1 MGAVGRGRPPAST
14 GDIPRRRG
22 RDDGTVDDGTTDAD
36 ADGGDDDAGGGGAGA
51 EVADATLDARARGDG
66 AVGEGE
72 DGDDDGRFG
81 GGDPVGV
88 VFADDG
94 GHDGPFVEARVEGGG
109 EDAGVANASIRVGR
123 RRREEALLA
132 APFDSRR
139 LSARSSRHGASDAR
153 RQGQI
158 VKHE

>member
-36 ADGGDDDAGGGGAGA
+36 ADGGADGAGGGGAGA

-94 GHDGPFVEARVEGGG
+94 GHDGPFVEVRVEGGG

-139 LSARSSRHGASDAR
+139 LSARSSQRGASDAR
-153 RQGQI
+153 RRGRI
-158 VKHE
+158 VKRE

>member
-22 RDDGTVDDGTTDAD
+22 RDDGAVDDGTPDAD
-36 ADGGDDDAGGGGAGA
+36 ADVGDDGAGGGGVGA

-72 DGDDDGRFG
+72 DGDADGRLG

-94 GHDGPFVEARVEGGG
+94 GHDGPFVEVRVEGGG
-109 EDAGVANASIRVGR
+109 VDAGVASASIRVGR
-123 RRREEALLA
+123 
-132 APFDSRR
+132 
-139 LSARSSRHGASDAR
+139 
-153 RQGQI
+153 
-158 VKHE
+158 